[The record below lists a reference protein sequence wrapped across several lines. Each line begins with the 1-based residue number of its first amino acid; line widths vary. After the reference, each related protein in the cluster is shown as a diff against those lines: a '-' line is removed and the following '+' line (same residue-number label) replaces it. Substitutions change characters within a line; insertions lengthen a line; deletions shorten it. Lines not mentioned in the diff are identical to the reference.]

1 MNGLITERE
10 WRKQYLKHS
19 KARPCWWGA
28 QYIIAPQRRPALRK
42 DRAFLGFL
50 LLLSCTIGLLLP
62 FFCPMKEKESFE
74 EALKRELFEELGMQI
89 TESCPEV
96 YYRNP
101 VYTLKNGEK
110 VQSVEK
116 FFLVRLEEDAFSFE
130 HWTESEKRR
139 MFVGKWWSLEE
150 IKHSEEMFFSKD
162 VLQIL
167 EELSDGMLPEEARE
181 ISGGVVQRYL
191 KPE

>member
-1 MNGLITERE
+1 MENERKI
-10 WRKQYLKHS
+10 RKSSRAIVLNKKNQIFLFQYMFDYLADS
-19 KARPCWWGA
+19 KAIWITPG
-28 QYIIAPQRRPALRK
+28 
-42 DRAFLGFL
+42 G
-50 LLLSCTIGLLLP
+50 GLE
-62 FFCPMKEKESFE
+62 EKESFE
-74 EALKRELFEELGMQI
+74 EALKRELFEELGVQI

-116 FFLVRLEEDAFSFE
+116 FFIVRLEEDAFSFE

-181 ISGGVVQRYL
+181 ISG
-191 KPE
+191 